1 MCHPMV
7 LVGIQA
13 GAQIAG
19 GIAQQKAGK
28 QAAIQAEREAIYQQQ
43 AAAAETENIRYA
55 NKRELGSLRAAFG
68 TRGVGLDSA
77 SMIDVI
83 AESAG
88 NLDYPALVKEHEGI
102 IARYR
107 GAAEARAARAAG
119 RNAFTRSLLDAAS
132 TVAQGA
138 IKPR

>member
-7 LVGIQA
+7 LAGIQA

-19 GIAQQKAGK
+19 GIQQQKAAK
-28 QAAIQAEREAIYQQQ
+28 QAAIQARREAIYQQQ
-43 AAAAETENIRYA
+43 VAASETENIRYA

-68 TRGVGLDSA
+68 KRGVTLDSA

-83 AESAG
+83 AEAAG
-88 NLDYPALVKEHEGI
+88 NLDYPALVKEHEGL

-107 GAAEARAARAAG
+107 GEAQARAAKIAG
-119 RNAFTRSLLDAAS
+119 QNAFTRSLLGAAS
-132 TVAQGA
+132 TMTQGI
-138 IKPR
+138 IKNG

>member
-19 GIAQQKAGK
+19 GLHQQKAAK
-28 QAAIQAEREAIYQQQ
+28 QAAIQARREAIYQQQ
-43 AAAAETENIRYA
+43 VAAAETENIRYA

-68 TRGVGLDSA
+68 KRGVGLDSA

-88 NLDYPALVKEHEGI
+88 NLDYPALVKEHEGL

-107 GAAEARAARAAG
+107 GEAQARAAKAAG
-119 RNAFTRSLLDAAS
+119 RNALTSSLLGAAS
-132 TVAQGA
+132 TVTQGI
-138 IKPR
+138 IKYG

>member
-19 GIAQQKAGK
+19 GLYQQKAAK
-28 QAAIQAEREAIYQQQ
+28 QAAIQARREAIYQQQ
-43 AAAAETENIRYA
+43 VAAAETENIRYA

-68 TRGVGLDSA
+68 KRGVALDSA

-83 AESAG
+83 AEAAG
-88 NLDYPALVKEHEGI
+88 NLDYPALVKQHEGL

-107 GAAEARAARAAG
+107 GEAQARAAKAAG
-119 RNAFTRSLLDAAS
+119 QNALTSSLLGAAS
-132 TVAQGA
+132 TMTQGI
-138 IKPR
+138 IKYG

>member
-7 LVGIQA
+7 LVGLQA

-28 QAAIQAEREAIYQQQ
+28 QAAIQARREAIYQQQ
-43 AAAAETENIRYA
+43 VAAAETENIRYA
-55 NKRELGSLRAAFG
+55 AKRDLGSLRAAFG
-68 TRGVGLDSA
+68 KRGVGLDSA

-88 NLDYPALVKEHEGI
+88 NLDYPALVKEHEGL

-107 GAAEARAARAAG
+107 GEAEARAARAAG
-119 RNAFTRSLLDAAS
+119 QNAFTRSLLGAA
-132 TVAQGA
+132 TTLAQGFGG
-138 IKPR
+138 R

>member
-19 GIAQQKAGK
+19 GLQQQKAAK
-28 QAAIQAEREAIYQQQ
+28 QAAIQARREAIYQQQ
-43 AAAAETENIRYA
+43 VAAAETENIRYA

-68 TRGVGLDSA
+68 KRGVALDSA

-83 AESAG
+83 AEAAG
-88 NLDYPALVKEHEGI
+88 NLDYPALVKQHEGL

-107 GAAEARAARAAG
+107 GEAQARAAKTAG
-119 RNAFTRSLLDAAS
+119 QNAFTRSLLGAAS
-132 TVAQGA
+132 TVTQGI
-138 IKPR
+138 IKYG

>member
-19 GIAQQKAGK
+19 GIHQQKAAK
-28 QAAIQAEREAIYQQQ
+28 QAAIQARREAIYQQQ
-43 AAAAETENIRYA
+43 VAAAETENIRYA

-68 TRGVGLDSA
+68 KRGVALDSA

-88 NLDYPALVKEHEGI
+88 NLDYPALVKEHEGLM
-102 IARYR
+102 ARYSGEAR
-107 GAAEARAARAAG
+107 ARAARAAG
-119 RNAFTRSLLDAAS
+119 QNALTRSLLGAAS
-132 TVAQGA
+132 TFTQGI
-138 IKPR
+138 IKHG

>member
-19 GIAQQKAGK
+19 GLHQQKAAK
-28 QAAIQAEREAIYQQQ
+28 QAAIQARREAIYQQQ
-43 AAAAETENIRYA
+43 VAAAETENIRYA
-55 NKRELGSLRAAFG
+55 NKRELGALRAAFG

-88 NLDYPALVKEHEGI
+88 NLDYPALVKEHEGL
-102 IARYR
+102 IARYSGEAR
-107 GAAEARAARAAG
+107 ARAARAAG
-119 RNAFTRSLLDAAS
+119 QNALTRSLLGAAS
-132 TVAQGA
+132 TFTQGA
-138 IKPR
+138 IKHF